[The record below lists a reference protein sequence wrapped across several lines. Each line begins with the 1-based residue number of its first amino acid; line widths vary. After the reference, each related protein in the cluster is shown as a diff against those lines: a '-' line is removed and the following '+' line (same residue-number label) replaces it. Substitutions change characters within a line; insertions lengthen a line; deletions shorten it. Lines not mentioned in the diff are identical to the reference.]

1 MGELDTDG
9 DGQISKAEF
18 HTWYIQ
24 SEAYIQK
31 DIRTVFDRFDEDN
44 SGTIDK
50 NEVRKLLKSL
60 GEKGCPTEKDINE
73 VRGAIS
79 RTLRARAEGC

>member
-1 MGELDTDG
+1 LLAAVLSQEPTPKQMEQAMGELDTDG

-18 HTWYIQ
+18 HAWYIQ

-60 GEKGCPTEKDINE
+60 GEKG
-73 VRGAIS
+73 
-79 RTLRARAEGC
+79 